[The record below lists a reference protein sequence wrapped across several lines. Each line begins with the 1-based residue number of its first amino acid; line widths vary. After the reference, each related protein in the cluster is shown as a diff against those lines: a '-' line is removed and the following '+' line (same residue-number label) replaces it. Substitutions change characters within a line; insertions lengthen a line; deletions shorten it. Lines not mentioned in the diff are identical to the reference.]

1 MSDFL
6 KWYNLIFYVPMA
18 IGLLSVLGIGFS
30 GVGHDVGLHADVHG
44 DFHADHDA
52 GGDQDGDRDG
62 EGQEN
67 WILGFL
73 GIGRVPIAIS
83 FMSLFLI
90 FAGAGIC
97 MNILLS
103 KLIELW
109 SGFAFASIV
118 VALISTFFGTAF
130 VSRLV
135 GRFMPTTETDS
146 VCKMDLI
153 GCTGVATLPCDSS
166 GGLAQI
172 RNKKGDLYQVQ
183 CKSDHLIPK
192 GSPILTIEYH
202 ESSDSFTVV
211 VDPTV
216 GG

>member
-44 DFHADHDA
+44 DFHPDHDT
-52 GGDQDGDRDG
+52 GGDQDGDHDWQG
-62 EGQEN
+62 N

-118 VALISTFFGTAF
+118 VALIATFFGTAF
-130 VSRLV
+130 VSRVV

-172 RNKKGDLYQVQ
+172 RNKKGDLYQIQ
-183 CKSDHLIPK
+183 CKADQLIPK
-192 GSPILTIEYH
+192 GSSILTIEYN

-211 VDPTV
+211 IDPTV

>member
-30 GVGHDVGLHADVHG
+30 GVDHDVGLHADVHG

-52 GGDQDGDRDG
+52 DGDHDG
-62 EGQEN
+62 EGQGIGS
-67 WILGFL
+67 WVLGFL
-73 GIGRVPIAIS
+73 GIGRVPVAIS
-83 FMSLFLI
+83 VMSLFLI
-90 FAGAGIC
+90 FAGTGIC
-97 MNILLS
+97 MNTLLS

-109 SGFAFASIV
+109 GGFAFASIV
-118 VALISTFFGTAF
+118 VASITTFFGTAF

-135 GRFMPTTETDS
+135 GRFMPSTETDS
-146 VCKMDLI
+146 VHKVDLI
-153 GCTGVATLPCDSS
+153 GCTGVATLPCDAN

-172 RNKKGDLYQVQ
+172 RNKSGDLYQIQ
-183 CKSDHLIPK
+183 CKSDQPILK
-192 GSPILTIEYH
+192 GTQVLTIEYH

-211 VDPTV
+211 MDPTFL
-216 GG
+216 G

>member
-6 KWYNLIFYVPMA
+6 EWYNLIFYVPMA
-18 IGLLSVLGIGFS
+18 IGLLSVIGIGFS
-30 GVGHDVGLHADVHG
+30 GMDHDVGLHADIHG
-44 DFHADHDA
+44 DFNADHDA
-52 GGDQDGDRDG
+52 GGDQDGDQDV
-62 EGQEN
+62 EGQGN

-90 FAGAGIC
+90 FAGSGIC

-103 KLIELW
+103 RLIAHW

-135 GRFMPTTETDS
+135 GKFMPTTETDS
-146 VCKMDLI
+146 VCKIDLI
-153 GCTGVATLPCDSS
+153 GCTGVATLPCDKS

-172 RNKKGDLYQVQ
+172 RNKNGDLYQIQ
-183 CKSDHLIPK
+183 CKADQLIPK

-202 ESSDSFTVV
+202 ESYDSFTVI

>member
-30 GVGHDVGLHADVHG
+30 GVDHDVGLHADVHG

-52 GGDQDGDRDG
+52 DGDHDG
-62 EGQEN
+62 ESQGPVV
-67 WILGFL
+67 WVLGFL
-73 GIGRVPIAIS
+73 GIGRIPLAIS
-83 FMSLFLI
+83 IMSLFLI

-97 MNILLS
+97 MNILLG
-103 KLIELW
+103 KLIGLW
-109 SGFAFASIV
+109 GGFAFASVV
-118 VALISTFFGTAF
+118 VALIATFFGTAF

-135 GRFMPTTETDS
+135 GKFMPTTETDS
-146 VCKMDLI
+146 VRKMDLI
-153 GCTGVATLPCDSS
+153 GCTGVVTLPCDQS

-172 RNKKGDLYQVQ
+172 RNKSGDLYQIQ
-183 CKSDHLIPK
+183 CKADNLIPK
-192 GSPILTIEYH
+192 GTQILTIEYH

-211 VDPTV
+211 VDPTFS
-216 GG
+216 G

>member
-1 MSDFL
+1 MADFL

-30 GVGHDVGLHADVHG
+30 GVGHDVGIHADVHG

-52 GGDQDGDRDG
+52 DGDHDG
-62 EGQEN
+62 EGQGPGS
-67 WILGFL
+67 WVLGFL

-109 SGFAFASIV
+109 GGFAFASVV
-118 VALISTFFGTAF
+118 VALIATFFGTAF

-172 RNKKGDLYQVQ
+172 RNRKGDLYQIQ
-183 CKSDHLIPK
+183 CTSEHSIPK

-202 ESSDSFTVV
+202 ESKDSFTVI
-211 VDPTV
+211 VDPTFM
-216 GG
+216 G